1 VVRASAHFFG
11 VSWSHLDGKLNRN
24 AAERGSAL
32 YTSTARNLKTGI
44 LDEMWVNGRHAP
56 VPD

>member
-1 VVRASAHFFG
+1 MRAFSG
-11 VSWSHLDGKLNRN
+11 SPGGHLDGKLNRN

-44 LDEMWVNGRHAP
+44 LDDMWVNGRHAP
-56 VPD
+56 VSD